1 MINCENTRPPKWQRV
16 VLLLSCM
23 HCAVWSVFIIA
34 LPESSATVYGFA
46 TVPRDIHLW
55 KGTGLFIGLLAVG
68 YGLASQNPRQHW
80 GIVLIGLLAKFLGAI
95 GMTVAVFRGQV
106 SANVLWLLPLNDVI
120 WWWPFWLIVC
130 DNWRATINTQQVE

>member
-1 MINCENTRPPKWQRV
+1 M
-16 VLLLSCM
+16 
-23 HCAVWSVFIIA
+23 
-34 LPESSATVYGFA
+34 
-46 TVPRDIHLW
+46 PRDIHLW